1 MDREIFTETIR
12 AFKHRAP
19 FKPFTVATVSGN
31 RYEVDFPDALA
42 VRDGL
47 AIFVGPGKVP
57 VFFDHEG
64 VSEVIGDL
72 SGRNAEIG

>member
-12 AFKHRAP
+12 AFKHRTP
-19 FKPFTVATVSGN
+19 FQPFTVATVSGS
-31 RYEVDFPDALA
+31 RYEVDYPDALA

-47 AIFVGPGKVP
+47 AIYVGPGHVP

-72 SGRNAEIG
+72 SGRSAQAD

>member
-12 AFKHRAP
+12 AFKHRTP
-19 FKPFTVATVSGN
+19 YQPFTVVTVGGN
-31 RYEVDFPDALA
+31 RYEVDFPEALA

-47 AIFVGPGKVP
+47 AIYVGPGHVP

-64 VSEVIGDL
+64 VSEVVGDL
-72 SGRNAEIG
+72 SGRAAEAG